1 MENKEV
7 EKNVRSK
14 EKEEKEKAENEAEG
28 KAEKEDEGKAEK
40 GGQFWIP
47 KTMQRQ
53 RLHEAQNASAG
64 DTPDPTKCI
73 YT

>member
-53 RLHEAQNASAG
+53 RLHEAQNTSAG